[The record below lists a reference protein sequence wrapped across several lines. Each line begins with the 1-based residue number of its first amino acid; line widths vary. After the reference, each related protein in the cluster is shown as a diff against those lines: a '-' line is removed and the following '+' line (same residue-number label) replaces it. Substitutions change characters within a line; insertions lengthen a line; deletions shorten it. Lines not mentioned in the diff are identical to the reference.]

1 MTISLKQV
9 IFEEDGDGD
18 FSYRGS
24 HKAPTKESG
33 APIWDVTKN
42 GTYPQDF
49 YDSLSRSV
57 KEYSFGQGGEEEIIN
72 LLFSL
77 KGKPEALVK
86 IYRAVP
92 KQLSYQEEIDLLM
105 KQKRYMAKTGNLP
118 KDVVVRGFQ
127 SPSAYY
133 SFISQRIEKLD
144 DKILDGNAAPQQETK
159 NYEINPGDWVT
170 IYKPYAVEHGR
181 LALGNSYKIISKTVS
196 ANEVYVSSDSVF
208 EFSFIP

>member
-9 IFEEDGDGD
+9 IFEEKRNGD

-57 KEYSFGQGGEEEIIN
+57 KEYSFGQGGEEEIIS
-72 LLFSL
+72 LLFFL

-105 KQKRYMAKTGNLP
+105 KQKRYMAKTGKFP

-133 SFISQRIEKLD
+133 SFISQKIEKLD
-144 DKILDGNAAPQQETK
+144 DKILGGGGAPQETK
-159 NYEINPGDWVT
+159 DYKINPGDWVT
-170 IYKPYAVEHGR
+170 VYKPYAAEHGR
-181 LALGNSYKIISKTVS
+181 LALGNSYRIISKTVL
-196 ANEVYVSSDSVF
+196 ANEVYISSDSVF